1 MRSRRSALMLL
12 SSAVT
17 ALVVGC
23 SSDNTAPSNPAPPA
37 GTYALVSI
45 QNPPNTTT
53 LTPPAATGSLVLGAT
68 TYDVTISIV
77 GQDPV
82 VDQGTYSISGSNWT
96 QTSTTNQGVQS
107 TGTFTYNQGSG
118 VLSVDVTVVGV
129 RTISVWQKQ

>member
-1 MRSRRSALMLL
+1 MRSRRPALMLL
-12 SSAVT
+12 ASAVA

-23 SSDNTAPSNPAPPA
+23 GSDNSGPSNPAPPA

-45 QNPPNTTT
+45 QNPPNTTI
-53 LTPPAATGSLVLGAT
+53 LTPPVATGSLVLDAT
-68 TYDVTISIV
+68 TYNVTIAIQ

-107 TGTFTYNQGSG
+107 TGTFTYNQGTG